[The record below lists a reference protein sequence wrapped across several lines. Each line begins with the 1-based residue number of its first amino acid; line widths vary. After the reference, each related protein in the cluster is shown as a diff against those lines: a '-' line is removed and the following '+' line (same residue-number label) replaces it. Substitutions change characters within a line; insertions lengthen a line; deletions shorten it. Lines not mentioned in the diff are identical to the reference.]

1 MSLPIW
7 ACQEGICQHHSVG
20 PWHIYGFSNGSL
32 IPITA
37 ALAPLPGFPSAWRPN
52 KIRWVPLAEE
62 SMPHPCVI
70 PWPLSLFQDIEGPS
84 VCHSNNHPAVV
95 FHISHYSKGAPHSFI
110 SCLIRIFQG
119 SPMGQSLT
127 HNHKHA
133 SPMSG
138 LLKLASLTPS
148 LGQAP
153 WPISNLLF
161 F

>member
-1 MSLPIW
+1 MSPPIW
-7 ACQEGICQHHSVG
+7 ACREGICQHHSVG

-37 ALAPLPGFPSAWRPN
+37 ALAPLPSFPSAWKQSTDRR
-52 KIRWVPLAEE
+52 KHAT
-62 SMPHPCVI
+62 SCAI
-70 PWPLSLFQDIEGPS
+70 PRPLSLFPNIEGPS
-84 VCHSNNHPAVV
+84 VCHSNNHLAVV
-95 FHISHYSKGAPHSFI
+95 LHISHYSRGATHSLI
-110 SCLIRIFQG
+110 SRLIDIFQG

-138 LLKLASLTPS
+138 LLELTSLTPS
-148 LGQAP
+148 WGQAP